1 MTATSGAAPD
11 VRRLLDALLA
21 DGRPPTLPE
30 RRALAEAA
38 EPALDAALASLVRD
52 HGAAVL
58 PVLAALD
65 GEPTSRALRRAVRRA
80 RYRLAQRGL
89 LPAAPPEPRPAA
101 GRTESPVQAWLSGV
115 DGRGSRAAWIL
126 FEGAAGALRLCSLIL
141 NDQAGI
147 LEAAGG
153 AVTRK
158 RLDRELRE
166 LRASQKLPW
175 VESDARRAAG
185 LVVEALA
192 LHRALGTRPPA
203 AFDRWQPLFAD
214 HPAAGLP
221 TLPAPDPALVERGA
235 ELLTRPEL
243 AGWFLDPERVQADA
257 LERLQARES
266 RLVLPDPVKAERE
279 AALVDRVLE
288 REMDAAGRAR
298 WGRRLA
304 EMALVFRA
312 AGRPDDADLA
322 AAVAAALLDP
332 AAEVRRQPFARA
344 LAVRSLDVAGEVA
357 LGRLSADEASRRPHA
372 PASAGG

>member
-30 RRALAEAA
+30 RRALAQAA

-52 HGAAVL
+52 RGTAML
-58 PVLAALD
+58 PVPAALD
-65 GEPTSRALRRAVRRA
+65 SEPTSRALRRAVRRA

-153 AVTRK
+153 
-158 RLDRELRE
+158 
-166 LRASQKLPW
+166 
-175 VESDARRAAG
+175 
-185 LVVEALA
+185 
-192 LHRALGTRPPA
+192 
-203 AFDRWQPLFAD
+203 
-214 HPAAGLP
+214 
-221 TLPAPDPALVERGA
+221 
-235 ELLTRPEL
+235 
-243 AGWFLDPERVQADA
+243 DA
-257 LERLQARES
+257 LERLQARAS
-266 RLVLPDPVKAERE
+266 RLVLPDPVKAERA

-304 EMALVFRA
+304 EMAPVFRA

-322 AAVAAALLDP
+322 AAVVAALLDP

-372 PASAGG
+372 PASAGA